1 MPLQETLRRLDET
14 LRLYYPRLA
23 AIGEDASLERPA
35 GMKWS
40 RKEILGHLVDSASN
54 NHQRFVRSQLATET
68 AFPPYDQE
76 SWISVQGYGERP
88 WGEIVLLWRSY
99 NLHLLHVMSRVPSGK
114 LGHLCVVQEDEPTTL
129 GDHMT
134 DYVEH
139 LVHHL
144 DQILQKS

>member
-1 MPLQETLRRLDET
+1 MQETLRRLDET
-14 LRLYYPRLA
+14 LRHYYPRLA
-23 AIGEDASLERPA
+23 AVGEAASLERPA

-54 NHQRFVRSQLATET
+54 NHQRFVRAQLSPDIT
-68 AFPPYDQE
+68 FPPYDQE
-76 SWISVQGYGERP
+76 SWISVQGYDERP

-99 NLHLLHVMSRVPSGK
+99 NLHLLHVMSRVPPGK
-114 LGHLCVVQEDEPTTL
+114 LAHRCVVREDEPTTL

-144 DQILQKS
+144 DQILRES

>member
-1 MPLQETLRRLDET
+1 MQETLRRLDET
-14 LRLYYPRLA
+14 LRACYPRLA
-23 AIGEDASLERPA
+23 AIGEAASLERPP

-54 NHQRFVRSQLATET
+54 NHQRFVRSQLSPDI

-76 SWISVQGYGERP
+76 GWISVQRYDERP

-99 NLHLLHVMSRVPSGK
+99 NLHLLHVMSRVAPGK
-114 LGHLCVVQEDEPTTL
+114 LGHVCVVREDEPTTL

-134 DYVEH
+134 GYVDH

-144 DQILQKS
+144 DQIFRES

>member
-1 MPLQETLRRLDET
+1 VQETVQKLDEA

-23 AIGEDASLERPA
+23 SIGEETSRECPA

-54 NHQRFVRSQLATET
+54 NHQRFVRAQLSAEIV
-68 AFPPYDQE
+68 FPPYDQE
-76 SWISVQGYGERP
+76 NWIAVQGYGDRP

-99 NLHLLHVMSRVPSGK
+99 NLHLLHVMTRVPSGK